1 MNLEKYIA
9 ELLSEHDCVIIPG
22 FGGFI
27 GNYTHARV
35 HPVHHTFF
43 PPYKKLLFNIN
54 LKQNDGLLA
63 TRISFLEGISYE
75 MAMEEIVGKVEKWR
89 EQLREQK
96 VLQID
101 PIGKLTRSGEGNIQ
115 FEQDQSINFLSESYG
130 LASFVSPVIHRAGV
144 QEKIGKKISRYIE
157 APEGRK
163 RMLPKP
169 LKWAAILALPIG
181 MAAYMGITNF
191 NTIRNL
197 KIDYSGWFYSS
208 PATTNVKSNL
218 PPKTLAIHISPPA
231 VKEKKPAPVQEILS
245 TPAPATTAEAKKVI
259 SQPAGQPFAV
269 IVGAFK
275 IRENADNLVSNLRV
289 KGFDAL
295 ILDTTRTGLFR
306 VSIGTFSSRDQAL
319 EQLATVRSKEFS
331 SAWLL
336 SR

>member
-63 TRISFLEGISYE
+63 TRISFHEGISYE
-75 MAMEEIVGKVEKWR
+75 RAMDEISGKVEGWMH
-89 EQLREQK
+89 QLREHK

-101 PIGKLTRSGEGNIQ
+101 PIGKLTRSREGNIQ
-115 FEQDQSINFLSESYG
+115 FEQDQALNFLPDSYG
-130 LASFVSPVIHRAGV
+130 LASFVSPAIRRIGV
-144 QEKIGKKISRYIE
+144 QEKIGKKISRYME
-157 APEGRK
+157 APTERK
-163 RMLPKP
+163 RILPKT
-169 LKWAAILALPIG
+169 LKWAAVLALPIG
-181 MAAYMGITNF
+181 IAAYMGISNF
-191 NTIRNL
+191 STIRNL
-197 KIDYSGWFYSS
+197 RIDYTGWFYSS
-208 PATTNVKSNL
+208 PAPESTKSTV

-231 VKEKKPAPVQEILS
+231 VKEKKSSVSQEVRS
-245 TPAPATTAEAKKVI
+245 TPAPAPVTETVKAEP
-259 SQPAGQPFAV
+259 QPASQPFAV

-275 IRENADNLVSNLRV
+275 VRENADNLVSNLRV

-295 ILDTTRTGLFR
+295 ILDTTKTGLFR
-306 VSIGTFSSRDQAL
+306 VSIGTYSTRDKAL
-319 EQLATVRSKEFS
+319 EQLASVRSKEFS